1 MAGPENEEQFRNN
14 VELQQEI
21 GLDVDFVDPEELDD
35 YVPALDA
42 REVAVAA
49 IEREAGFAD
58 PYLVATGFAE
68 QAQTLGAKIHTNTPI
83 TDIETCGTEVV
94 AVESGADRY
103 ETDLVVNAAG
113 PWAAPV
119 AEMAGVDLPLS
130 RYEAKIVSLTS
141 STAYPPTYPTVSD
154 IDLGL
159 VAKPEASGDFI
170 AGGIEREHGHESI
183 SGREELEGVT
193 NENLEYPGEAL
204 EHRLSGYADA
214 EVVDSWSELITAPP
228 DWHQIIGSPPSV
240 DNFYVVAG
248 GSGHGF
254 KEAPG
259 FAESI
264 AQDILGREPLIDLGR
279 YRPKRFETGDVF
291 TGGYGDGTRS

>member
-1 MAGPENEEQFRNN
+1 MA
-14 VELQQEI
+14 
-21 GLDVDFVDPEELDD
+21 
-35 YVPALDA
+35 
-42 REVAVAA
+42 
-49 IEREAGFAD
+49 
-58 PYLVATGFAE
+58 
-68 QAQTLGAKIHTNTPI
+68 
-83 TDIETCGTEVV
+83 
-94 AVESGADRY
+94 S
-103 ETDLVVNAAG
+103 
-113 PWAAPV
+113 
-119 AEMAGVDLPLS
+119 VDLPLS

-193 NENLEYPGEAL
+193 NENLEHLGEAL
-204 EHRLSGYADA
+204 EHRLPGYADA

-264 AQDILGREPLIDLGR
+264 AQDILGREPSIDLGR
-279 YRPKRFETGDVF
+279 YRLERFKTGDVF